1 MKRFTFLSLCLVG
14 FWAVILPLAK
24 ADDVEPN
31 DETKK
36 AEESEEAKAR
46 LKTMMEALGEYRVEV
61 AGEKGP
67 ETAKLLPV
75 PVLRWSN
82 TVSGTKDGIVGMW
95 IARGRPQ
102 VIVQFSQRNVFI
114 HEFCS
119 TATGPL
125 TTYRNG
131 QAVWSPAVAGV
142 TMQPIP
148 DAPPPAETAVKRLT
162 QMRKLAERF
171 EVIDDF
177 RPNYADPKT
186 ERHTL
191 RLLTKPL
198 YRYEPSS
205 EVIDGAV
212 FGLVIT
218 TDPESLLLIE
228 AHKTDKGA
236 EWRYALTRM
245 TVYALTGKLDGEQVW
260 SAPERVG
267 NELRFRYDEPYFV
280 GLHQ

>member
-1 MKRFTFLSLCLVG
+1 MTRITMLSLCLAG
-14 FWAVILPLAK
+14 FWTVMLPSAR
-24 ADDVEPN
+24 ADDAEPT

-46 LKTMMEALGEYRVEV
+46 LKTMMEALGEYRVDV
-61 AGEKGP
+61 AAEKGP
-67 ETAKLLPV
+67 VTAKLLPV
-75 PVLRWSN
+75 PVLRWTN
-82 TVSGTKDGIVGMW
+82 TVSGTKDGVVAMW
-95 IARGRPQ
+95 IGGGRPQ
-102 VIVQFSQRNVFI
+102 VIVQFSWRNMFI

-125 TTYRNG
+125 TMYRNG

-142 TMQPIP
+142 MMQPVP
-148 DAPPPAETAVKRLT
+148 DAAPPAETAVKRLT

-198 YRYEPSS
+198 YRYEPSP
-205 EVIDGAV
+205 EIIDGAV

-245 TVYALTGKLDGEQVW
+245 TVYALNGKLDGTQVW

-267 NELRFRYDEPYFV
+267 DELRFRYDEPYFV
-280 GLHQ
+280 GLHR